1 MSRTIETLSS
11 LVAMNSVNP
20 TWGGPGEAEV
30 ASFLRDAL
38 IAAGMETVTDEV
50 LPGRHNVIAKIPGRT
65 SDRAIA
71 LEAHMDTV
79 SVGGMTIPPFDP
91 VICEGRMFGRGSCDT
106 KAGLAAMLESI
117 LHLKRESLVPPC
129 DVYFFAVVDEEHA
142 FRGALRAIEWL
153 NETKVPLESVVVS
166 EPTSLQLVTANK
178 GVLRFRIETKGKAAH
193 SSKPHLGINAIS
205 KMGGVIT
212 KVEEFHSSLG
222 KKVHP
227 LLGPATGC
235 ISLIEGGDQINFVP
249 ESCLLSIDHRLLP
262 GEGAE
267 DVMRRYRDLFRD
279 DPDSVIVRDPDLVDE
294 AMETN
299 AEADVVKVAGSVLA
313 KMGLPNEPVGV
324 PFGCDVTK
332 FSRAG
337 IDGIIFGPGS
347 IDQAHGA
354 VEFVD
359 LEEVDKAFD
368 FYTQF
373 LMNYKT

>member
-1 MSRTIETLSS
+1 
-11 LVAMNSVNP
+11 
-20 TWGGPGEAEV
+20 
-30 ASFLRDAL
+30 
-38 IAAGMETVTDEV
+38 
-50 LPGRHNVIAKIPGRT
+50 
-65 SDRAIA
+65 
-71 LEAHMDTV
+71 
-79 SVGGMTIPPFDP
+79 
-91 VICEGRMFGRGSCDT
+91 
-106 KAGLAAMLESI
+106 
-117 LHLKRESLVPPC
+117 
-129 DVYFFAVVDEEHA
+129 
-142 FRGALRAIEWL
+142 
-153 NETKVPLESVVVS
+153 
-166 EPTSLQLVTANK
+166 
-178 GVLRFRIETKGKAAH
+178 
-193 SSKPHLGINAIS
+193 
-205 KMGGVIT
+205 
-212 KVEEFHSSLG
+212 
-222 KKVHP
+222 
-227 LLGPATGC
+227 
-235 ISLIEGGDQINFVP
+235 LIEGGDQINFVP